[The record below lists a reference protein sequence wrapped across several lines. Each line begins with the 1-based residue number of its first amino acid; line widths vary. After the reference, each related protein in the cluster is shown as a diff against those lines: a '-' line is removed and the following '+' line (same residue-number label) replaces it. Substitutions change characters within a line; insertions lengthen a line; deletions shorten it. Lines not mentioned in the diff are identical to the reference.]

1 MAPPEVWADGLRH
14 GSLDRWCEPNTDST
28 PLFDRSLE
36 APAGGFFAMEPFA
49 ACRVETEM
57 HDPRDGTARGNFP
70 QGLSHLAMVHAA
82 LILEDPEP
90 EA

>member
-1 MAPPEVWADGLRH
+1 VIPVM
-14 GSLDRWCEPNTDST
+14 
-28 PLFDRSLE
+28 
-36 APAGGFFAMEPFA
+36 
-49 ACRVETEM
+49 
-57 HDPRDGTARGNFP
+57 ARGNFP